1 MKARKLVLE
10 NYQII
15 FETPDGTKSTPYDV
29 RQSISTIL
37 LNPELRLNG
46 SALLANFQLAQKCK
60 DSKEKS
66 ILLDEQE
73 YSIMSNAVNE
83 CKGFGANDVK
93 FVQRILEAPEVE
105 IAEK

>member
-29 RQSISTIL
+29 RQSLSTVL
-37 LNPELRLNG
+37 LNPELHLNG
-46 SALLANFQLAQKCK
+46 ATLLSNFKLAEKCK
-60 DSKEKS
+60 DSKEES

-73 YSIMSNAVNE
+73 YKVLTNAVNE
-83 CKGFGANDVK
+83 CKGFGANDVQ